1 MSKKAKGTNKNQ
13 TAAARAEQRASQNSQ
28 LTGRTCYA
36 FACPDKGKRIP
47 LGELV
52 SAKVVSGGKG
62 RMRHFHKGCYAR
74 GV

>member
-13 TAAARAEQRASQNSQ
+13 TATARAEQRRAEGQQ
-28 LTGRTCYA
+28 LTSRTCHA
-36 FACPDKGKRIP
+36 ASCPNKGKRIP

-52 SAKVVSGGKG
+52 PAKVVVGGKG
-62 RMRHFHKGCYAR
+62 RMRYYHKGCYAG